1 MRIAIVVAVFAW
13 LLSVVY
19 LLITGEAGVI
29 FVAGLIIGLAAVVL
43 GVVAGIASG
52 RREKRMW
59 SE

>member
-29 FVAGLIIGLAAVVL
+29 FIAGVIIGLAAVVF
-43 GVVAGIASG
+43 GTVAAIASG

>member
-13 LLSVVY
+13 LLSVFY
-19 LLITGEAGVI
+19 LLISGEAGVI
-29 FVAGLIIGLAAVVL
+29 FFAGIIIGLAAVVFV
-43 GVVAGIASG
+43 VVAAIASG

>member
-13 LLSVVY
+13 LLSVFY
-19 LLITGEAGVI
+19 LLISGEAGVI
-29 FVAGLIIGLAAVVL
+29 FFAGIIIGLAAVVF
-43 GVVAGIASG
+43 VAVAAIQSG

>member
-13 LLSVVY
+13 LLSVFY
-19 LLITGEAGVI
+19 LLISGEAGII
-29 FVAGLIIGLAAVVL
+29 FFAGIIIGLAAVVF
-43 GVVAGIASG
+43 VTVAAILSG

>member
-13 LLSVVY
+13 LLSVFY

-29 FVAGLIIGLAAVVL
+29 FFAGLIIGLAAVVL
-43 GVVAGIASG
+43 VAVAAIRSG

>member
-13 LLSVVY
+13 LLSVLY
-19 LLITGEAGVI
+19 LLIACEAGVI
-29 FVAGLIIGLAAVVL
+29 FFGGIVIGLAAIVF
-43 GVVAGIASG
+43 VAVAAIMSG

>member
-13 LLSVVY
+13 LASVFY
-19 LLITGEAGVI
+19 LLIGGGAGFI
-29 FVAGLIIGLAAVVL
+29 FFAGIIIGLAAVVF
-43 GVVAGIASG
+43 VAVAAIVSG

>member
-13 LLSVVY
+13 LASVFY
-19 LLITGEAGVI
+19 LLITGEVGVI
-29 FVAGLIIGLAAVVL
+29 FVAGLIIGLAVV
-43 GVVAGIASG
+43 VVAAVAAILSG

>member
-13 LLSVVY
+13 LLSVFS

-29 FVAGLIIGLAAVVL
+29 FFAGLIIGLAAVVL
-43 GVVAGIASG
+43 GAVAAIRSG

>member
-13 LLSVVY
+13 LLSALY
-19 LLITGEAGVI
+19 LLITGDAGVI
-29 FVAGLIIGLAAVVL
+29 FFGGLIFGFAAVAL
-43 GVVAGIASG
+43 VAVAAIRSG

>member
-13 LLSVVY
+13 LLSVFY
-19 LLITGEAGVI
+19 LLISGEAGVI
-29 FVAGLIIGLAAVVL
+29 FFAGLTIGLAAVVF
-43 GVVAGIASG
+43 VAVAAIVSG

>member
-13 LLSVVY
+13 LLSVFY

-29 FVAGLIIGLAAVVL
+29 FFAGLIIGLAAVVF
-43 GVVAGIASG
+43 VAVAAIVSG

>member
-13 LLSVVY
+13 LLSVFY

-29 FVAGLIIGLAAVVL
+29 FFAGLIIGLAVVVL
-43 GVVAGIASG
+43 VAVAAIRSG

>member
-13 LLSVVY
+13 LLSVFY
-19 LLITGEAGVI
+19 LLISGEAGVI
-29 FVAGLIIGLAAVVL
+29 FFAGLIIGLAAVVF
-43 GVVAGIASG
+43 VAVSAIVSG

>member
-13 LLSVVY
+13 LLSAFS
-19 LLITGEAGVI
+19 LLITGDAGVI
-29 FVAGLIIGLAAVVL
+29 FFAGLIIGLAAVVL
-43 GVVAGIASG
+43 VAVAAIRSG

>member
-13 LLSVVY
+13 LLSVLY
-19 LLITGEAGVI
+19 LLLTGEAGWI
-29 FVAGLIIGLAAVVL
+29 FFGGLLFGLAAIV
-43 GVVAGIASG
+43 GVAVAAILSG